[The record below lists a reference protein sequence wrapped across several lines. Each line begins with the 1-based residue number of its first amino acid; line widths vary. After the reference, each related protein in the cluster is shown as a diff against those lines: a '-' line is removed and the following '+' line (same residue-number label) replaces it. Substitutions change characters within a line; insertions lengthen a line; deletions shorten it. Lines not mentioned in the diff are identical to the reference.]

1 MKATS
6 TEKII
11 VYTVLIVLALW
22 ALFPFYWAFVNSI
35 KVPSQIFAKSW
46 IPIVQFKPTLHNW
59 QVELKTPLVLKAMK
73 NSTIVAVVSTLVA
86 LILGTMVGFALSVFN
101 YRGAFKN
108 VDIYIFFLT
117 QRILAPAVVL
127 IPLYIIMKNLHL
139 LDTVWALIIVNITFN
154 IPMAVVIMREMF
166 KSIPKEIMEA
176 ALVDGASWGKIFSNV
191 AIPLAAP
198 GLVATSMIIFSYVW
212 NEFLFA
218 LSFSFTKAATL
229 PVIVAG
235 TQQNRGIEFW
245 YVGTRA
251 LLVMILPVIFS
262 LLVQRYLVK
271 GLTFGAVKE

>member
-1 MKATS
+1 MKITA
-6 TEKII
+6 TEKVII
-11 VYTVLIVLALW
+11 YSILIVLALW
-22 ALFPFYWAFVNSI
+22 ALFPFYWAFINSI
-35 KVPSQIFAKSW
+35 KTPSQIFAKAW
-46 IPIVQFKPTLHNW
+46 IPILQFKPTLHNW
-59 QVELKTPLVLKAMK
+59 EVELRTPLVLKAMK
-73 NSTIVAVVSTLVA
+73 NSSLVA
-86 LILGTMVGFALSVFN
+86 IISTFIAILLGTMVGFALSVFN
-101 YRGAFKN
+101 YKGAFKN
-108 VDIYIFFLT
+108 TDIYIFFLT

-127 IPLYIIMKNLHL
+127 IPLYVIMKNLHL
-139 LDTVWALIIVNITFN
+139 LDTIWALIIVNITFN
-154 IPMAVVIMREMF
+154 IPMAVVIMSEMF
-166 KSIPKEIMEA
+166 RSIPREIVEA
-176 ALVDGASWGKIFSNV
+176 ALVDGASWGKIFYIIG
-191 AIPLAAP
+191 IPLAAP
-198 GLVATSMIIFSYVW
+198 GLVATAMIIFSYVW

>member
-1 MKATS
+1 MKITLV
-6 TEKII
+6 EKII
-11 VYTVLIVLALW
+11 IYSLLIIIGLW

-35 KVPSQIFAKSW
+35 KTPSQIFAKAW
-46 IPIVQFKPTLHNW
+46 IPGLQFKPTLHNW
-59 QVELKTPLVLKAMK
+59 QVELRTPLVLKAMK
-73 NSTIVAVVSTLVA
+73 NSSVVAIVSTAIA
-86 LILGTMVGFALSVFN
+86 LLLGTMVGFALTVFT
-101 YRGAFKN
+101 YQGAFKN
-108 VDIYIFFLT
+108 TDIYIFFLT

-127 IPLYIIMKNLHL
+127 IPLYVLMKNFHL

-176 ALVDGASWGKIFSNV
+176 ALVDGASWGKIFSQV
-191 AIPLAAP
+191 ALPLSTP

-218 LSFSFTKAATL
+218 LSFSFTKAVTL

>member
-1 MKATS
+1 MKVT
-6 TEKII
+6 KIERVI
-11 VYTVLIVLALW
+11 IYVILIVIALW
-22 ALFPFYWAFVNSI
+22 ALFPFYWAFVNSV
-35 KVPSQIFAKSW
+35 KTPSQIFMKSW
-46 IPIVQFKPTLHNW
+46 IPILQFKPTLHNW
-59 QVELKTPLVLKAMK
+59 EVELRTPLVLKALK
-73 NSTIVAVVSTLVA
+73 NSSIVAIISTFTA
-86 LILGTMVGFALSVFN
+86 LALGTMVGFALSVFN
-101 YRGAFKN
+101 YKGFFKN
-108 VDIYIFFLT
+108 TDIYIFFLT

-127 IPLYIIMKNLHL
+127 IPLYMIMKNLHL
-139 LDTVWALIIVNITFN
+139 LDTVWALIIVNVTFN

-176 ALVDGASWGKIFSNV
+176 AVVDGASWWKIFYKISV
-191 AIPLAAP
+191 PLAAP
-198 GLVATSMIIFSYVW
+198 GIVATSMIIFSYVW

-218 LSFSFTKAATL
+218 LSFSFTKASTL

-262 LLVQRYLVK
+262 LFVQRYLVK

>member
-1 MKATS
+1 MRVTP

-11 VYTVLIVLALW
+11 IYVMLVILALW
-22 ALFPFYWAFVNSI
+22 ALFPFYWAFINSI
-35 KVPSQIFAKSW
+35 KTPSQIFAKAW
-46 IPIVQFKPTLHNW
+46 IPGIQFKPTLHNW
-59 QVELKTPLVLKAMK
+59 QVELKTPLVARAMK
-73 NSTIVAVVSTLVA
+73 NSSMVAIISTAIA
-86 LILGTMVGFALSVFN
+86 LLLGTMVGFALSVFT

-108 VDIYIFFLT
+108 TDIYIFFLT

-127 IPLYIIMKNLHL
+127 IPLYVLMKNFHL
-139 LDTVWALIIVNITFN
+139 LDTIWALIIVNITFN

-166 KSIPKEIMEA
+166 KSIPHEIVEA
-176 ALVDGASWGKIFSNV
+176 ALVDGASWGKIFYRV

-198 GLVATSMIIFSYVW
+198 GLVATAMIIFSYVW

-218 LSFSFTKAATL
+218 LSFSFTKAVTL

-262 LLVQRYLVK
+262 LLVQKYLVK

>member
-1 MKATS
+1 MKITA

-11 VYTVLIVLALW
+11 IYVILIVLAFW
-22 ALFPFYWAFVNSI
+22 ALFPFYWAFINSI
-35 KVPSQIFAKSW
+35 KTPSQIFAKAW
-46 IPIVQFKPTLHNW
+46 IPWAQFKPTLHNW
-59 QVELKTPLVLKAMK
+59 QVELKTPLVRKAMK
-73 NSTIVAVVSTLVA
+73 NSTIVAIVSTTIA
-86 LILGTMVGFALSVFN
+86 LMLGTMVGFALSVFS
-101 YRGAFKN
+101 YKGIFKN

-127 IPLYIIMKNLHL
+127 IPLYILMKNLHL
-139 LDTVWALIIVNITFN
+139 LDTIWALIIVNITFN

-166 KSIPKEIMEA
+166 KSIPREILEA
-176 ALVDGASWGKIFSNV
+176 ALVDGASWGKIFSTV
-191 AIPLAAP
+191 ALPLSTP

-218 LSFSFTKAATL
+218 LSFSFTKAVTL

-262 LLVQRYLVK
+262 LLVQKYLVK

>member
-1 MKATS
+1 
-6 TEKII
+6 
-11 VYTVLIVLALW
+11 
-22 ALFPFYWAFVNSI
+22 
-35 KVPSQIFAKSW
+35 
-46 IPIVQFKPTLHNW
+46 
-59 QVELKTPLVLKAMK
+59 
-73 NSTIVAVVSTLVA
+73 
-86 LILGTMVGFALSVFN
+86 
-101 YRGAFKN
+101 
-108 VDIYIFFLT
+108 
-117 QRILAPAVVL
+117 
-127 IPLYIIMKNLHL
+127 
-139 LDTVWALIIVNITFN
+139 
-154 IPMAVVIMREMF
+154 
-166 KSIPKEIMEA
+166 
-176 ALVDGASWGKIFSNV
+176 LVDGASWGKIFYQV

-218 LSFSFTKAATL
+218 LSFSFTKAMTL